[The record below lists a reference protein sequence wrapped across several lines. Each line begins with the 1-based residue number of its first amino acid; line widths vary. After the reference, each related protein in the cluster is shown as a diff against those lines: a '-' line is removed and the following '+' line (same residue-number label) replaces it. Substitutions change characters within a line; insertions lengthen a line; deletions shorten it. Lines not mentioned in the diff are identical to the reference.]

1 VYTVLIDKLVLEED
15 FKGID
20 RPDQQKIIK
29 SIRKKLAI
37 EPEKYGKPLKGD
49 LSGLWKLRA
58 GQYRVIYEVK
68 KEKVLVYVVKVGF
81 RRDEE
86 VYREILKR
94 LKQFK
99 NRE

>member
-1 VYTVLIDKLVLEED
+1 MYTVVIDELVFEED

-20 RPDQQKIIK
+20 RPDQQRIIK
-29 SIRKKLAI
+29 SIRKKLST
-37 EPEKYGKPLKGD
+37 EPERYGKPLKGN
-49 LSGLWKLRA
+49 LKGLWKLRV

-68 KEKVLVYVVKVGF
+68 KEKVLVYVIKVGF

-94 LKQFK
+94 LKHFK
-99 NRE
+99 K